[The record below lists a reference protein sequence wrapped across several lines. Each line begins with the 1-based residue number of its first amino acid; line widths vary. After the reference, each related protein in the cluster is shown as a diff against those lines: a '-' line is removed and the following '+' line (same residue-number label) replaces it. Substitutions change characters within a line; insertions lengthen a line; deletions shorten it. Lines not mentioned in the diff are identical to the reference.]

1 MRNARIR
8 SILNPS
14 PNRLL
19 RCKDLVFE
27 YGMTEDAG
35 YEVLHRHGVKLAGGY
50 YIKRSVLDK
59 VLEGNGKLF

>member
-19 RCKDLVFE
+19 RCKDLVYE